1 MVALLKQAHDRLL
14 DVDGERKQLFDRLL
28 AIIDVNIPDIPET
41 AERRST
47 VRRDRH

>member
-1 MVALLKQAHDRLL
+1 MVALLKQAHDRLV

-28 AIIDVNIPDIPET
+28 AIIDVNIPDVPET
-41 AERRST
+41 SDT